1 MSCAY
6 DVCVNAVFSS
16 LSDKERK
23 CIRLY
28 IDGYKPREI
37 CSFLNLTPKQTDNAL
52 TRAKKTL
59 KKKYNSRD
67 YLKAK

>member
-1 MSCAY
+1 MFNKRI
-6 DVCVNAVFSS
+6 NAAFSS